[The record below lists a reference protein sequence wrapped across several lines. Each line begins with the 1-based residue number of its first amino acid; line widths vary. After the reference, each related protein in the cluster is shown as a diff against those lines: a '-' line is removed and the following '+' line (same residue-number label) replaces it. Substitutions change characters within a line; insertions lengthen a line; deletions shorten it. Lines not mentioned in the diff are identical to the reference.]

1 MLGSSFLSCRFAVS
15 ESRRVQAKLAHHVIQ
30 AVGALLA
37 QADPFRD
44 RCTEVRIL
52 KVVQAGFDQLPQG
65 EGLGAPGQLGELIE
79 PLLGRRLQPHSGGH
93 AITWIHRCILGRVP
107 VPYALGL
114 IRQSLERQLDDNG
127 ADG

>member
-1 MLGSSFLSCRFAVS
+1 MGQR
-15 ESRRVQAKLAHHVIQ
+15 SRRSRPSSLTTSSR
-30 AVGALLA
+30 L
-37 QADPFRD
+37 
-44 RCTEVRIL
+44 EVRIL
-52 KVVQAGFDQLPQG
+52 KVVQSGFDQLPQG

-114 IRQSLERQLDDNG
+114 IRQSLERQLDDIPE
-127 ADG
+127 AP